1 MTETLPKD
9 PHILLST
16 VNMKL
21 RNHFSSPKK
30 LCSYYHIDLISLDN
44 TLQNIGYQ
52 YDKEQNQYRGVD

>member
-44 TLQNIGYQ
+44 TLQKHRIPI
-52 YDKEQNQYRGVD
+52 